1 MSGVL
6 NFPLFI
12 TGYPFEIMIHISEEQ
27 IKQIEA
33 HGERAFPH
41 ECGGMLIGRFE
52 DDKKALV
59 ELLPMEN
66 AMDEAEQ
73 HNRVL
78 ILPKDV
84 LRAERYARSRGLD
97 VIGYYHSHPDHPAV
111 PSQFDLDHALPVWT
125 YIIVSVE
132 KGKAVDVRAWE
143 MEADRTKF
151 NEEKIFIEN
160 EELFAA
166 GDA

>member
-1 MSGVL
+1 MVYL
-6 NFPLFI
+6 
-12 TGYPFEIMIHISEEQ
+12 TEEH

-33 HGERAFPH
+33 HGEKTYPY

-52 DDKKALV
+52 DGKKTVL

-66 AMDEAEQ
+66 AMSESEQ

-84 LRAERYARSRGLD
+84 LRAERFAREKKLD
-97 VIGYYHSHPDHPAV
+97 VVGYYHSHPDHPAI
-111 PSQFDLDHALPVWT
+111 PSQFDLDHALPVWS

-132 KGKAVDVRAWE
+132 KKKAVDLRSWE
-143 MEADRTKF
+143 MQADRAKF
-151 NEEKIFIEN
+151 NEE
-160 EELFAA
+160 ELIRE
-166 GDA
+166 

>member
-1 MSGVL
+1 
-6 NFPLFI
+6 
-12 TGYPFEIMIHISEEQ
+12 MIYLSEEH

-33 HGERAFPH
+33 HGERTYPS
-41 ECGGMLIGRFE
+41 ECGGMIIGHFDTEKGKRV
-52 DDKKALV
+52 V

-66 AMDEAEQ
+66 AMEASQQ

-84 LRAERYARSRGLD
+84 LRAERFARGKKLD
-97 VIGYYHSHPDHPAV
+97 VIGYYHSHPDCAAV

-132 KGKAVDVRAWE
+132 SGKAVDIRAWE
-143 MEADRTKF
+143 MENDRSKF
-151 NEEKIFIEN
+151 NGEKIFTETK
-160 EELFAA
+160 ELFT
-166 GDA
+166 DAFGR